1 MSVDEEAIVISAMVE
16 ETDDEKGEV
25 YSADGKQCIGA
36 VIETGL
42 HAYTLDFALFYK
54 DIRY

>member
-42 HAYTLDFALFYK
+42 HTY
-54 DIRY
+54 